1 MKLGTATIT
10 RDEIMDFAQVWDAQP
25 FHLSV
30 QAAAASPLKLLSA
43 SGWHTLAVIA
53 QLLERNGPPFTGAQS
68 VKWVRPF
75 FPDIEHEASLEN
87 GSVKLNDAE
96 GNLVCEVVL

>member
-10 RDEIMDFAQVWDAQP
+10 RDEIMDFARAWDAQP
-25 FHLSV
+25 FHLSDE
-30 QAAAASPLKLLSA
+30 AAAASPLKLLSA

-53 QLLERNGPPFTGAQS
+53 QLLERNGTPFTGAQS

-75 FPDIEHEASLEN
+75 FPDIDHEALLEN